1 MVSSA
6 PNIYLA
12 SSPEEQFHCSYKTLS
27 CGVAAEEV
35 SSVHA
40 AGENKRPR
48 LHTRAG
54 KHFPSLHL
62 RSERYREV
70 RGKRVAESG
79 PGSPLGS

>member
-12 SSPEEQFHCSYKTLS
+12 SSPKEQFHCSCKTLS
-27 CGVAAEEV
+27 CGVAAAEV

-62 RSERYREV
+62 RSERYIEV

>member
-1 MVSSA
+1 MGRWEKGLRMVSSA

-12 SSPEEQFHCSYKTLS
+12 SSPKEQFHCSYKTLS
-27 CGVAAEEV
+27 CGVTAEEEV

-70 RGKRVAESG
+70 RGK
-79 PGSPLGS
+79 